1 MWACV
6 FCLLV
11 SLLEESVDKC
21 YRNMQVQVGSCS
33 KGCGRMKAQ
42 MTKDIESQEGKARA
56 QAQGRQTSKTK
67 KI

>member
-1 MWACV
+1 MWAWV

-21 YRNMQVQVGSCS
+21 YRSKQVRAGSCS

-42 MTKDIESQEGKARA
+42 MTKGRESQEGKARA
-56 QAQGRQTSKTK
+56 QEQGRQTSKTK